1 MVQEEV
7 VNHLLEDNIPKAVT
21 TKMLQQE
28 TSSDEELQQLT
39 KFIQSQDKDGC
50 KKNLK
55 EYSGVFDELYT
66 INGIILR
73 DQQIVIPKSL
83 RADVIELAHEGHQGI
98 DKTLK
103 LLRQSSWFPKMGD
116 LVKQFVESCIPCLA
130 SNPHITP
137 VPLEPNVLPDQ
148 PWQKV
153 HADFKGPIGGGQY
166 YLHIVIDQ
174 FSKYPEV
181 DIVTSTSFKKLKPIM
196 DRIFATHGIPEDV
209 TADNGPPYPSDDM
222 KNYAAGEGIQSY
234 TCISRRSKQ

>member
-1 MVQEEV
+1 MV
-7 VNHLLEDNIPKAVT
+7 NRLLEDNIPKAVT

-148 PWQKV
+148 PWQRYTLTSK
-153 HADFKGPIGGGQY
+153 
-166 YLHIVIDQ
+166 DQ
-174 FSKYPEV
+174 SEGN
-181 DIVTSTSFKKLKPIM
+181 TTCTLSLTSF
-196 DRIFATHGIPEDV
+196 
-209 TADNGPPYPSDDM
+209 PSTQ
-222 KNYAAGEGIQSY
+222 KWTLSHQHR
-234 TCISRRSKQ
+234 SRN